1 MRAGLVVRIM
11 IRQLAFAAAL
21 CASPPAFASDYCH
34 GPDVGWDTRLAF
46 MRGDHPVGMTGL
58 ELQRLEGQT
67 TVMDSRNRKVCEMT
81 ALFSEGEVHRVRL
94 EASRVGPGGWLLR
107 LVFLN

>member
-1 MRAGLVVRIM
+1 MSNM

-21 CASPPAFASDYCH
+21 CAPLPAFASDYCH

-58 ELQRLEGQT
+58 VLQGLEDQT
-67 TVMDSRNRKVCEMT
+67 TVMDSGNRKVCEMT
-81 ALFSEGEVHRVRL
+81 ARFSEGEVHRVRL